1 MPCAGRDRHGL
12 MRTGADALLFVRGL
26 VPEVVP
32 IFRSEIHPAL
42 RQREQR
48 NNRPARHSGNQ
59 PVSDPM
65 IRNISYPIRKARRA
79 FGMWLWFC
87 RSCAQETFGQR
98 LDDERTRSNSGLKI
112 PFCMKPRE
120 REVDGEP

>member
-1 MPCAGRDRHGL
+1 MGRSHVNYFR
-12 MRTGADALLFVRGL
+12 RALFRRPHNCDSFQVK
-26 VPEVVP
+26 
-32 IFRSEIHPAL
+32 RSEAD
-42 RQREQR
+42 R
-48 NNRPARHSGNQ
+48 RPGEIKLF
-59 PVSDPM
+59 SDPM